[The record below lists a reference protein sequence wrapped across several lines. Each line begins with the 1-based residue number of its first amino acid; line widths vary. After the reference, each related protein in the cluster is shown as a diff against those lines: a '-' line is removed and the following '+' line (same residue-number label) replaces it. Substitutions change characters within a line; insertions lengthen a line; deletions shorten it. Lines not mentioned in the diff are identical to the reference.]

1 MLQLQR
7 SLFFVVRVL
16 SADGRV
22 PVIQIALILDQ
33 VILDQV
39 ALVLS
44 QVALVLNRHGVIALI
59 VEAIVLRVVTV
70 AHEAIAVLAATVAH
84 VVIVDQVVPA
94 LVQAH
99 IVEEDFLFV
108 L

>member
-1 MLQLQR
+1 MLQLLR

-22 PVIQIALILDQ
+22 PVIQIAL
-33 VILDQV
+33 VLDQV

-44 QVALVLNRHGVIALI
+44 QVALVLHRHGVIALI

-99 IVEEDFLFV
+99 IVEEDFLFI